1 MDKKTK
7 QSIIKK
13 SQRNENDVGSPEVQI
28 SILTSR
34 IQTVNQH
41 LVKSKK
47 DNQARRGLLQMVGL
61 RKRHLNYLA
70 KKDPT
75 AYQKIIKRLKI
86 RHSQPKR

>member
-1 MDKKTK
+1 MDKQTK
-7 QSIIKK
+7 QSIIKR
-13 SQRNENDVGSPEVQI
+13 SQRQKNDVGSPEVQI
-28 SILTSR
+28 GLLTSR

-41 LVKSKK
+41 LKKAGK

-70 KKDPT
+70 RKDQA